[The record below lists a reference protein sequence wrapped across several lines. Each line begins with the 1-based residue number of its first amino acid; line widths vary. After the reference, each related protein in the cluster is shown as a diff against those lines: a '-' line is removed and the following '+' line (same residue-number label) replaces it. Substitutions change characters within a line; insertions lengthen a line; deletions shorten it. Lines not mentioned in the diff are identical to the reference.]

1 MLSFFLKYP
10 YKCGIVIINIQ
21 KRNILGAIRAKQKIS
36 FLDQI
41 IPKTV
46 QITFNVYSIGNPTV
60 TRVVFFSNHINQQ
73 VD

>member
-10 YKCGIVIINIQ
+10 YKCGIVINNIQ

-46 QITFNVYSIGNPTV
+46 QITFNVYSLSCQI
-60 TRVVFFSNHINQQ
+60 IY
-73 VD
+73 